1 MTCKHK
7 HGGQTS
13 EAETDEKEEC
23 EFTVEM
29 LAMMVNEV
37 KQLLIDNNVF
47 SKNIRKELR
56 AYTFANIAEKSDE
69 FNELQKV
76 YKHLIKKKD

>member
-7 HGGQTS
+7 DGGQTS

-23 EFTVEM
+23 QFTVEM

-37 KQLLIDNNVF
+37 RQRLIDNVF
-47 SKNIRKELR
+47 SKNIREELR
-56 AYTFANIAEKSDE
+56 A
-69 FNELQKV
+69 
-76 YKHLIKKKD
+76 